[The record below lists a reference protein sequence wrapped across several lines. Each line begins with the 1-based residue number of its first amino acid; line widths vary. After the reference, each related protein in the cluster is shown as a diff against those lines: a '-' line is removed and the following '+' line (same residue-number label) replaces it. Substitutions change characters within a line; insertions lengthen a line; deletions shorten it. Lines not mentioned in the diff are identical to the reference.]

1 MWPDGVVGAITHC
14 AGFRAAAVAWRAQVR
29 TVGLD
34 AEPHTALPDGVLE
47 AVSDAGERALLE
59 RLAREQPEVRWDKIL
74 FSAKE
79 SVYKAWFP
87 LTGRWLGFEDAELDA
102 RPRRHLPGD
111 VARARSGGRRR
122 RDHRVQRALGGTRRL
137 GDHGHRRGGR
147 LVVIWFP
154 MANEAYWERYESVVE
169 QRIRDAQD
177 EGAFEN
183 LRGAGRPLRGLNGPH
198 DENWWLRSYLEREGL
213 PNDVLLP
220 TPLRLRREI
229 DRLPETVRDMDTER
243 EVRDTVAALA
253 RRVAEWLRFPDGPQ
267 ISVRMPRADDV
278 VEAWRAGRRG
288 AVVARAGGRRTCRRR
303 GASADVPR
311 PSAWA
316 RVRRVAAPAA
326 LS

>member
-1 MWPDGVVGAITHC
+1 
-14 AGFRAAAVAWRAQVR
+14 
-29 TVGLD
+29 
-34 AEPHTALPDGVLE
+34 
-47 AVSDAGERALLE
+47 
-59 RLAREQPEVRWDKIL
+59 
-74 FSAKE
+74 
-79 SVYKAWFP
+79 
-87 LTGRWLGFEDAELDA
+87 
-102 RPRRHLPGD
+102 
-111 VARARSGGRRR
+111 
-122 RDHRVQRALGGTRRL
+122 
-137 GDHGHRRGGR
+137 
-147 LVVIWFP
+147 
-154 MANEAYWERYESVVE
+154 MADEAYWERYESVVE

-183 LRGAGRPLRGLNGPH
+183 LRGAGRPLRGLHGPH

-278 VEAWRAGRRG
+278 VEAWRAGRAARSLP
-288 AVVARAGGRRTCRRR
+288 APEVAAPDVP
-303 GASADVPR
+303 AADAPR

-316 RVRRVAAPAA
+316 RFRVAAPAA
-326 LS
+326 LTRGPG